1 LRTLWAVD
9 EGADR
14 SSPCALGCLSSK
26 WRYRFSFRRT
36 QDIRGTTVRQIR
48 TMLAAALF
56 TCVGAFEVSAE
67 SEPTWDDFKAVD
79 RIGTAWAYSAF
90 LQRYPTS
97 DYADRARER
106 IARIAGLW
114 PVADLSRTR
123 TGIIGVPRAP
133 AIDSR
138 RVQEPNYGDAY
149 FMRRHLPLQHWQR

>member
-1 LRTLWAVD
+1 VPALCSWMSAVKMATL
-9 EGADR
+9 
-14 SSPCALGCLSSK
+14 LLLSMIA
-26 WRYRFSFRRT
+26 RCM

-56 TCVGAFEVSAE
+56 ACVGALEVSAE

-79 RIGTAWAYSAF
+79 SIGTAWAYSAF

-97 DYADRARER
+97 DYADLARDR
-106 IARIAGLW
+106 IARLAGIG

-123 TGIIGVPRAP
+123 TGVVGVPRAP

-138 RVQEPNYGDAY
+138 RVREPNYGDGY
-149 FMRRHLPLQHWQR
+149 FMRRHLPLQHW

>member
-9 EGADR
+9 EGAN
-14 SSPCALGCLSSK
+14 SSSACALGYLQSK
-26 WRYRFSFRRT
+26 WRYRFRFRRT
-36 QDIRGTTVRQIR
+36 QDIRGKTVRQIR

-56 TCVGAFEVSAE
+56 TCVGALEVSAE
-67 SEPTWDDFKAVD
+67 SEPTWDDFKAID

-90 LQRYPTS
+90 LQRYPTGE
-97 DYADRARER
+97 YADLARER
-106 IARIAGLW
+106 IARLAELR

-138 RVQEPNYGDAY
+138 RVREPNYGDDY
-149 FMRRHLPLQHWQR
+149 FMRRHLPLQQR